1 MKNNKV
7 LIITDSVSMPRP
19 GINYEDTWIYLL
31 KKKYPDLDFIDR
43 PARGAISRRL
53 VTEGGGGAD
62 LLETYMPGVVIIQ
75 LGLAECA
82 PRLFK
87 KSGYEFFFMNRVLSP
102 SLRSRYINFVKKR
115 RPRKQE
121 LAEATPEEFR
131 NNLNQYMQR
140 CIKYNTNVL
149 YIKILRATDLYL
161 SKSPEIQKSIDIYND
176 IIDEIA
182 SEYDNMETI
191 SPVKDNIDVN
201 SICLDELHITKEGN
215 RIYYKAVDSYFR
227 KLFRSS

>member
-19 GINYEDTWIYLL
+19 GISYEDTWIYHL
-31 KKKYPDLDFIDR
+31 KQKYPELDIIDR

-53 VTEGGGGAD
+53 VTEGGGGVD
-62 LLETYMPGVVIIQ
+62 LLETYMPGTVIIQ

-87 KSGYEFFFMNRVLSP
+87 KSGAEFYFMNKILSP
-102 SLRSRYINFVKKR
+102 ALRTKYINYIKKK

-121 LAEATPEEFR
+121 LAEVPPEEFR
-131 NNLNQYMQR
+131 NNLNQFMMR
-140 CIKYNTNVL
+140 SVKCGTKVL

-161 SKSPEIQKSIDIYND
+161 SKSPDIQKSIDTYNA
-176 IIDEIA
+176 IIDETA
-182 SEYDNMETI
+182 SVYDNLDVI
-191 SPVKDNIDVN
+191 SPVKESIDIN

-215 RIYYKAVDSYFR
+215 KIYFKAVDSLFT
-227 KLFRSS
+227 KLYRSS

>member
-31 KKKYPDLDFIDR
+31 KKKYPQLDFIDR

-62 LLETYMPGVVIIQ
+62 LLETYMPGTVIIQ

-87 KSGYEFFFMNRVLSP
+87 KTGFEFFFMNKILSQD
-102 SLRSRYINFVKKR
+102 LRRRYINFIKKKR
-115 RPRKQE
+115 RRKQA
-121 LAEATPEEFR
+121 LAEATPDEFR
-131 NNLNQYMQR
+131 GNLNQFIQR
-140 CIKYNTNVL
+140 CVKYNTKVL

-161 SKSPEIQKSIDIYND
+161 SKSPDIQKSIEIYNS
-176 IIDEIA
+176 IIDETA
-182 SEYDNMETI
+182 SKYNNLVAI

-215 RIYYKAVDSYFR
+215 KIYFKAVDSYFR
-227 KLFRSS
+227 KQIGSS

>member
-1 MKNNKV
+1 MRNNKV

-19 GINYEDTWIYLL
+19 GIPYEDTWIYLL
-31 KKKYPDLDFIDR
+31 KKKYPELDIIDR

-62 LLETYMPGVVIIQ
+62 LLETYMPGIVIIQ

-87 KSGYEFFFMNRVLSP
+87 KTGFEYYFMNKILSHT
-102 SLRSRYINFVKKR
+102 LRTRYINYIKKR

-121 LAEATPEEFR
+121 LAEVSPDEFR
-131 NNLNQYMQR
+131 RNLDLFMQR
-140 CIKYNTNVL
+140 CTKCGSRVL

-161 SKSPEIQKSIDIYND
+161 SKSPEIQKSIDTYNAVL
-176 IIDEIA
+176 DEIDLK
-182 SEYDNMETI
+182 YDNFESI
-191 SPVKDNIDVN
+191 SPVTNSIDVN

-215 RIYYKAVDSYFR
+215 KIYYKAVDSYFR
-227 KLFRSS
+227 KLFRYS